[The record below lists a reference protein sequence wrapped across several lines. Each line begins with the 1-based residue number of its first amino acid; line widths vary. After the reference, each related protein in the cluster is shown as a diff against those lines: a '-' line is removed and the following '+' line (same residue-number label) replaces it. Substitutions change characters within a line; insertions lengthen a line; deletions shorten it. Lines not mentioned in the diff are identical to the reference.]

1 MTHRYMP
8 VFAFSLLMVGLSSG
22 VIGLLGNND
31 DLWRAGLFLV
41 LTAVPLLIIRT
52 VHNSQRVTADQ
63 LETADRAGYIR
74 ALDHV
79 ARGLLDVPAPRGGHH
94 HDRDEQVAGNVITL
108 RPRHTDR
115 PERKAQ

>member
-8 VFAFSLLMVGLSSG
+8 VFAITLLMVGLSSG

-31 DLWRAGLFLV
+31 DLWRAGLFAV

-52 VHNSQRVTADQ
+52 LHKSQRVSADQ
-63 LETADRAGYIR
+63 LAAADQTGYMR

-79 ARGLLDVPAPRGGHH
+79 ARGLLDVPTPH
-94 HDRDEQVAGNVITL
+94 HDGHRAEQVAGNVIPL
-108 RPRHTDR
+108 RPHHTHQS
-115 PERKAQ
+115 ERKAL